1 MANWKDTL
9 KVLGKLA
16 PTIATVAG
24 GPLAG
29 TAVSAIEGAFGI
41 TPKTTDATQREND
54 IAEAIAGASPEQLVA
69 LRKADDDFKVQM
81 AQLGYKNQADL
92 EALAVQ
98 DRDSARK
105 READVKD
112 WTPRV
117 LAYAV
122 VFASLGIGYGVLYH
136 KLAADSATIGMIAG
150 FIFREAASVLSYY
163 FGSSRES
170 AQQAALLAQSTPPA
184 K

>member
-1 MANWKDTL
+1 MAKWSD
-9 KVLGKLA
+9 VLGVITKVA
-16 PTIATVAG
+16 PSIGSIAG
-24 GPLAG
+24 GPVG
-29 TAVSAIEGAFGI
+29 GIAVSALESALGIGKSSDDLSKRQDSIAAAISGA
-41 TPKTTDATQREND
+41 T
-54 IAEAIAGASPEQLVA
+54 PEQLLA
-69 LRKADDDFKVQM
+69 LK
-81 AQLGYKNQADL
+81 QADNDFQAKMTALGFENAKDL
-92 EALAVQ
+92 ESLAVQ

-105 READVKD
+105 REASVKD

-136 KLAADSATIGMIAG
+136 KLSADSATVGMIAG

-163 FGSSRES
+163 FGSSSDS
-170 AQQAALLAQSTPPA
+170 AKQTEALVQGAA